1 MPHCALE
8 TTGIEF
14 EQGAMHN
21 WLTTPLEY
29 IIRDYI
35 GFMSEKEHA
44 QTNYRSNKQPPL
56 LSNSISLF
64 EFEAVIELEFKDQ
77 VFREGHTNFTN
88 TGQSN

>member
-1 MPHCALE
+1 
-8 TTGIEF
+8 
-14 EQGAMHN
+14 MHN

-44 QTNYRSNKQPPL
+44 QTNYCSNKQPPL

-64 EFEAVIELEFKDQ
+64 EFEAVSIIRPGRSRLLEFEK
-77 VFREGHTNFTN
+77 R
-88 TGQSN
+88 

>member
-44 QTNYRSNKQPPL
+44 QTNYCSNKQPPL

-64 EFEAVIELEFKDQ
+64 KFESVIELEFKDQ
-77 VFREGHTNFTN
+77 VFKKSQVTKI
-88 TGQSN
+88 

>member
-1 MPHCALE
+1 MIGSNLGYILKSFLLYFKNFLPHCALE

-56 LSNSISLF
+56 YLTIRFHFLSLK
-64 EFEAVIELEFKDQ
+64 L
-77 VFREGHTNFTN
+77 
-88 TGQSN
+88 

>member
-44 QTNYRSNKQPPL
+44 QTNYCSNKQPPL

-64 EFEAVIELEFKDQ
+64 EFEAVIELEFKGQ
-77 VFREGHTNFTN
+77 VFIEGHTNLTKSPN
-88 TGQSN
+88 